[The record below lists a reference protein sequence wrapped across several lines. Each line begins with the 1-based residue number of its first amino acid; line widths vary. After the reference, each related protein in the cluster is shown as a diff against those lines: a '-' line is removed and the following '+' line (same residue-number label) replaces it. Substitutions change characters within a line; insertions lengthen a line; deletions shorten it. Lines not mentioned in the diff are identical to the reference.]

1 MTPSRIEDFSEIWC
15 VDFEFHQPPGEIPQP
30 ICLVAHEIRSGRW
43 VKLFRDEMAD
53 TAPYRL
59 DENSLFIAFASSAEF
74 SCHLALGWQLPKY
87 TMDLFF
93 EFRNLTNS
101 VDRLNQKASLLSA
114 LAYFNI
120 PHSTAEK
127 KDSMR
132 ALAMRGGPWTQEE
145 RDSLV
150 EYCQSDVL
158 PLPALLNKLASQLS
172 PQAFSQVLERGRYSK
187 AVALMEVAGVPIDT
201 ETLDELRRK
210 WVNIHLQLIAEVD
223 QDFHVYEGIH
233 FRYDLFKDWL
243 DRRRISWPR
252 THTGRLSVEEDTFR
266 TMALTYPELNPL
278 RELRATLASM
288 KLESLSVGRDGRNRT
303 SLKPFTSVTSRNQ
316 PSNSSFIFGPAVWL
330 RYLIKPVIGNAVAY
344 VDFEQQEFGI
354 AAHLSGDEAMQE
366 AYGAGDPYLEFAK
379 QAGAVPPG
387 ATKKTHSAVR
397 DQFKSC
403 ALAVMYGM
411 TPKGLSIR
419 IGRSENEAERLIE
432 KHQQTYPKFW
442 EWSDRVVAHMQ
453 LEGIYTTKAGWQISR
468 APRGLN
474 EHQKRSLRNFPM
486 QATGA
491 DMLRLA
497 CCLATEAGITICC
510 PVHDAVLIEAP
521 LARIGEQVSAMQAV
535 MTEAS
540 REILDGFELRT
551 EAKVFTDRF
560 EDPRGR
566 STWKL
571 VTGLLERCRPGE
583 EQFELIGLLGYSD
596 ARV

>member
-1 MTPSRIEDFSEIWC
+1 MLEDFSEIWC
-15 VDFEFHQPPGEIPQP
+15 VDFEFHQPAGDCPLP
-30 ICLVAHEIRSGRW
+30 ICLVAYEIRSERW
-43 VKLFRDEMAD
+43 MKLFRDEMAAI
-53 TAPYRL
+53 APYRL
-59 DENSLFIAFASSAEF
+59 DENSLFVAFASSAEF
-74 SCHLALGWQLPKY
+74 SCHLALGWQLPSY
-87 TMDLFF
+87 VLDLFF
-93 EFRNLTNS
+93 EFRNMTNS

-120 PHSTAEK
+120 PHTTSEK

-132 ALAMRGGPWTQEE
+132 ALAMRGGPWTEE
-145 RDSLV
+145 EKNSLIQ
-150 EYCQSDVL
+150 YCESDVL
-158 PLPALLNKLASQLS
+158 PLPALLERLVQNLDPMAFG
-172 PQAFSQVLERGRYSK
+172 QALQRGRYAK
-187 AVALMEVAGVPIDT
+187 AVALMEDVGVPIDT

-210 WVNIHLQLIAEVD
+210 WVSIHLQLISEVD
-223 QDFHVYEGIH
+223 QDFHVYESVH
-233 FRYDLFKDWL
+233 FRYELFKDWL

-252 THTGRLSVEEDTFR
+252 TPKGRLSVEEDTFR

-278 RELRATLASM
+278 RELRAALASM
-288 KLESLSVGRDGRNRT
+288 KLESLSIGVDGRNRT
-303 SLKPFTSVTSRNQ
+303 ALKPFTSVTSRNQ
-316 PSNSSFIFGPAVWL
+316 PSNSNFIFGPAVWL
-330 RYLIKPVIGNAVAY
+330 RYLIKPQIGNAVAY

-354 AAHLSGDEAMQE
+354 AAHLSGDQSMQE

-379 QAGAVPPG
+379 QAGAVPPA
-387 ATKKTHSAVR
+387 ATKKTHGAVR

-419 IGRSENEAERLIE
+419 IGKSEPEAQRLIE
-432 KHQQTYPKFW
+432 KHQETYPKFW
-442 EWSDRVVAHMQ
+442 EWSDRVIAHMQ
-453 LEGIYTTKAGWQISR
+453 LEGVYSTVAGWQVSR
-468 APRGLN
+468 ALRGLN

-491 DMLRLA
+491 DMLRLS
-497 CCLATEAGITICC
+497 CCLATEGGIRICC

-521 LARIGEQVSAMQAV
+521 LSRINDQVSAMQEV
-535 MTEAS
+535 MGDAS

-560 EDPRGR
+560 EDARGR

-571 VTGLLERCRPGE
+571 VTGLLERCRPSE
-583 EQFELIGLLGYSD
+583 EQLGLIGLYGGSD